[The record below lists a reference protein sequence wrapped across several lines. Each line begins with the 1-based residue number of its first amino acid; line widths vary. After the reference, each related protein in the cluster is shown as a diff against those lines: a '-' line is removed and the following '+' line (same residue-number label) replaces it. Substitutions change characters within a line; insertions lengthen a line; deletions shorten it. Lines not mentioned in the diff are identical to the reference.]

1 MEKPVCR
8 ECSGHVVFHGLCRDH
23 YTSCK
28 KCGLPVLIVETIPE
42 LDTEGL
48 CEFHFSGGP
57 IIIGP
62 CGGDGEPPRRVPL
75 STLSSYDEIQEKQPS
90 TFCVWYNHDKYQW

>member
-57 IIIGP
+57 LIIGP
-62 CGGDGEPPRRVPL
+62 CGGDGEPPRRAREW
-75 STLSSYDEIQEKQPS
+75 SYDEKQDKQPS
-90 TFCVWYNHDKYQW
+90 TLSMRRK